1 MKYLLAESLALGGGP
16 RAYVQFVLWVLS
28 GPDRTYRTNWMY
40 GVDSGVICDGIG
52 SEQRC

>member
-1 MKYLLAESLALGGGP
+1 MAAESTEKSSKILEKKPELLNLG
-16 RAYVQFVLWVLS
+16 
-28 GPDRTYRTNWMY
+28 YRTNWMY